1 MRARA
6 LLSTSRPTHRR
17 QHPTRHLL
25 YAFVVGATIT
35 AMGFLLARFDHA
47 GRVATPRQT
56 LAIAGSEALR
66 PLLAACANALRTRRR
81 DIDVVV
87 RGGGTAA
94 GIAALLAGQVDLA
107 MASRELTP
115 AEQRAPGASAGVET
129 APQSIPIAIE
139 AIAVI
144 THPAVAVGAL
154 GPGQLRGLFD
164 GSTRDWKELQAGE
177 GAVTVVGHTAGSST
191 SAFSRSRYWR
201 VVHWRRRRG
210 DWRHPRRSLKPSPQ
224 RRARSVM
231 SMPIWQPATNGYGR
245 WRCVRNEMGPAWQ
258 PVPDAIARGD
268 YPFARSLSLV
278 SLGPPRGPALAV
290 IDHCRGAAGRA
301 RIEAAGLV
309 PAPAS

>member
-1 MRARA
+1 M
-6 LLSTSRPTHRR
+6 STSRPTHRR

-81 DIDVVV
+81 GRRRRC

-177 GAVTVVGHTAGSST
+177 GTVTVVAHTAGSST
-191 SAFSRSRYWR
+191 LGILEEQILAGRPLASAARRLATPEAIIEAVAATPGAIGHVDAHLAAGDQR
-201 VVHWRRRRG
+201 VRTLALRRN
-210 DWRHPRRSLKPSPQ
+210 D
-224 RRARSVM
+224 
-231 SMPIWQPATNGYGR
+231 
-245 WRCVRNEMGPAWQ
+245 MGPAWQ